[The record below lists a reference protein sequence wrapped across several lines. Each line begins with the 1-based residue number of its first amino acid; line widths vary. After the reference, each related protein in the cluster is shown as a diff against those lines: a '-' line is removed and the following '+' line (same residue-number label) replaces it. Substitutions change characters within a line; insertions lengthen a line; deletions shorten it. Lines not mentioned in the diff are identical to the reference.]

1 MSQKPLTYK
10 QKSGI
15 AFIEQD
21 DPPFIKEMKKKM
33 GYKEPPKLEDK
44 FQDEEGPADIDDPQS
59 ELLRMKEEDRPQ
71 VVVLDPETDLSREEM
86 NKELAAK
93 QKEED
98 DRKIAEGKITFKKPV
113 KRPTEADEK
122 EKETIKEKKKRG
134 EEVKQPESRLL
145 SFGDDEE
152 EEDD

>member
-1 MSQKPLTYK
+1 MAQKPLTYK

-44 FQDEEGPADIDDPQS
+44 
-59 ELLRMKEEDRPQ
+59 

-86 NKELAAK
+86 NKELISK

-98 DRKIAEGKITFKKPV
+98 DKKIAEGKITFKKPV
-113 KRPTEADEK
+113 KRSTTADGK
-122 EKETIKEKKKRG
+122 EDVEEKKKKK
-134 EEVKQPESRLL
+134 EEVKQPNSRLL

-152 EEDD
+152 EDE

>member
-1 MSQKPLTYK
+1 MRQRGFHHKMANQAQKPLTYK

-44 FQDEEGPADIDDPQS
+44 FEGEGPSDFDDVQT

-86 NKELAAK
+86 NKELVCK

-98 DRKIAEGKITFKKPV
+98 
-113 KRPTEADEK
+113 
-122 EKETIKEKKKRG
+122 
-134 EEVKQPESRLL
+134 
-145 SFGDDEE
+145 
-152 EEDD
+152 